1 MFGRRKRQEAEAV
14 ERVPALVSLAV
25 KRLGWDSAV
34 TLAES
39 EEGVLTFIVDERIK
53 LFVFSPRSALHIPE
67 ALIVRKIAEA
77 LASGNSPTD
86 VYLAGLSEEWSMG
99 VETIED

>member
-14 ERVPALVSLAV
+14 QHLPALVSLAV
-25 KRLGWDSAV
+25 NQLGWDSAV

-39 EEGVLTFIVDERIK
+39 EEGVLTFIVDERIE
-53 LFVFSPRSALHIPE
+53 LFVFSPRAALYIPD
-67 ALIVRKIAEA
+67 ALIVTTIAEA
-77 LASGNSPTD
+77 LASGTSPTD